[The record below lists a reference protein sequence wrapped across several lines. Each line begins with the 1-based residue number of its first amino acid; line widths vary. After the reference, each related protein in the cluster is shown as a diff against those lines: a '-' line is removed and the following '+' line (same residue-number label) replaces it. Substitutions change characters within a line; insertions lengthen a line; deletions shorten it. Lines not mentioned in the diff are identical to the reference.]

1 MTNVI
6 TGPRSR
12 QITQRGT
19 GAPVTPQADR
29 PNQTAL
35 TALVTMLVEC
45 RGCSDWASRTLS
57 AQQMLNGWHTDDNF
71 IYTRTELGYQL
82 GFLRVTSPLRE
93 VRS

>member
-1 MTNVI
+1 MTII
-6 TGPRSR
+6 TGPITR

-19 GAPVTPQADR
+19 GAPVTHKADR

-35 TALVTMLVEC
+35 KVLLTLRTDARNCSNSGAVTYHAAFLLDC
-45 RGCSDWASRTLS
+45 CH
-57 AQQMLNGWHTDDNF
+57 NDDNF
-71 IYTRTELGYQL
+71 YQYATRLGYQL